1 MERKEQI
8 KSIILVFST
17 IMKRMVNPSFKI
29 VNPQGG
35 IAMRTIN
42 TCLDSLEKIF
52 GDEIS
57 RERIVDFCVCQ
68 AYRVNCCDTKHTEKW
83 GVQQYFGNKAIESF
97 ISTNKNRKYYEDKWL
112 GEKVPRHKLLSLIA
126 NRREHPQYKFI
137 FPQYEEGTKKR
148 MLNTDVGYYICG
160 QSTLLWTP
168 FSPTCQMCTKSETC
182 KQRTQQAY
190 PELYRIR
197 TEEFNQK

>member
-1 MERKEQI
+1 
-8 KSIILVFST
+8 
-17 IMKRMVNPSFKI
+17 MVNPSFRI
-29 VNPQGG
+29 PNPQGG

-42 TCLDSLEKIF
+42 KCMDSLEKNF

-57 RERIVDFCVCQ
+57 RERIVDFCICQ
-68 AYRVNCCDTKHTEKW
+68 AYRVYCCDAKHTEKW

-112 GEKVPRHKLLSLIA
+112 GEKVSRHKLLSLIV
-126 NRREHPQYKFI
+126 NRKEHPQYKFI

-168 FSPTCQMCTKSETC
+168 FSPTCQICTKIEAC
-182 KQRTQQAY
+182 KQRIQQAY

>member
-1 MERKEQI
+1 
-8 KSIILVFST
+8 
-17 IMKRMVNPSFKI
+17 MKRMVNPSFKI
-29 VNPQGG
+29 PNPNGG

-42 TCLDSLEKIF
+42 QCLDSLEKNF

-57 RERIVDFCVCQ
+57 RDRIVDFCICQ
-68 AYRVNCCDTKHTEKW
+68 AYRVYCVDTKHTEKW

-112 GEKVPRHKLLSLIA
+112 GNELPRIKLLSLIA
-126 NRREHPQYKFI
+126 DRKEHPQFKFI
-137 FPQYEEGTKKR
+137 FPKYEENTKKR
-148 MLNTDVGYYICG
+148 MINTDVGYYICG

-168 FSPTCQMCTKSETC
+168 FSPTCQQCIKAEIC
-182 KQRTQQAY
+182 KKRTQQSY

-197 TEEFNQK
+197 IEEFNQNETK